1 MPDYRMLGRNLFELG
16 HGNVMDDT
24 ADKFYAMD
32 IEQQIDVKELLA
44 GSGSL
49 TAPDSLG
56 LSDLGASFSSL
67 QCPVIQRLSRRGRRP
82 VPNKATQAVPNLRAR
97 THTCSP

>member
-24 ADKFYAMD
+24 ADKFYGMD

-44 GSGSL
+44 GGGSL
-49 TAPDSLG
+49 TALDSLE
-56 LSDLGASFSSL
+56 LSDLGAL
-67 QCPVIQRLSRRGRRP
+67 QPPL
-82 VPNKATQAVPNLRAR
+82 
-97 THTCSP
+97 